1 MEIRKFA
8 MNHGTVLG
16 LILALIALVF
26 WMIGIDEQES
36 MLPFLINNL
45 LIIGFFYYSITNY
58 RDGIG
63 NGFIAYSSSLKL
75 GTSIAFFYSVIMAF
89 YTFIYMT
96 YLNPDFLIDFY
107 KITEQSLLQSKP
119 DISDEELDM
128 ALEIL
133 SNVMQPHF
141 LMILVV
147 LYRTFMGFFLSA
159 ILSFFIRRTDI
170 NNLA

>member
-1 MEIRKFA
+1 
-8 MNHGTVLG
+8 
-16 LILALIALVF
+16 
-26 WMIGIDEQES
+26 
-36 MLPFLINNL
+36 
-45 LIIGFFYYSITNY
+45 
-58 RDGIG
+58 
-63 NGFIAYSSSLKL
+63 
-75 GTSIAFFYSVIMAF
+75 MAF